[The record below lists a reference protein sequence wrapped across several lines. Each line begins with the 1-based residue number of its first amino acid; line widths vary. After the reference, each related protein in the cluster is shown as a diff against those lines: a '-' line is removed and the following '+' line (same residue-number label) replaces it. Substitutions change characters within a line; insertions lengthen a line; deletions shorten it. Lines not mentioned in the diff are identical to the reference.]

1 MRQLTVAEDP
11 GIGMV
16 GLQRLQ
22 QMPEGSLLLSG
33 ARVGRMFQ
41 LVQASL
47 VAYADGVLVIASGMG
62 ADEVFMTGLVDV
74 SITGDIVMIPREAE
88 TVFMVGNEPFDG
100 VRAVAARGTAV
111 DDDEID
117 ASHLLN

>member
-1 MRQLTVAEDP
+1 MAEDP

-16 GLQRLQ
+16 GFQRLQ

-62 ADEVFMTGLVDV
+62 TDEVFMTGLVDV

-100 VRAVAARGTAV
+100 VRAVAARGTAG